1 MTAPDLSRNQL
12 PQGPR
17 CQEPDCTDQTV
28 ARGRCSRHY
37 RRFIRDG
44 GLGTSCALPHC
55 DGGVWAKGL
64 CAPHHGR
71 SVRYGLSIEDLLI
84 LDARS
89 HCDICP
95 NVPEVVDHDHLT
107 GAVRGVLCRPC
118 NLGLGYFRDDPARL
132 ISAITFLSNPPGASS

>member
-1 MTAPDLSRNQL
+1 MSNPPPS
-12 PQGPR
+12 QGL
-17 CQEPDCTDQTV
+17 CAQEGCDFPPL
-28 ARGRCSRHY
+28 ARSLCSRHY

-71 SVRYGLSIEDLLI
+71 ATRYGLTIADLEI
-84 LDARS
+84 LDARET
-89 HCDICP
+89 CDVCP
-95 NVPEVVDHDHLT
+95 SEPTVIDHDHLT

-118 NLGLGYFRDDPARL
+118 NLGLGYFRDNPRVL
-132 ISAITFLSNPPGASS
+132 VSAITYLHNPPGALTP